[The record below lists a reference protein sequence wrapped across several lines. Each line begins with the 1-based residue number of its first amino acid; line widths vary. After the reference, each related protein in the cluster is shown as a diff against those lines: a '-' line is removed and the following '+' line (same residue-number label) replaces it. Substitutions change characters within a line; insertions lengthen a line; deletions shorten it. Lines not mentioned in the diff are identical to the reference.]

1 MRSLTALVIALS
13 FAGTACTKKDAGP
26 RPNAS
31 QEECERYRD
40 KMFSFLPASEQEAA
54 AKMGMGKATKLE
66 LELCMERI
74 TSEEVAC
81 ALASSTQAEA
91 LSCKGSV
98 DLRPANARRTPEE
111 CAAVTAHV
119 QKLAEENE
127 AGQAVGP
134 PFTPAMAAMFARECD
149 RWMTKERYD
158 CVMKAPS
165 PMGLMGCRP

>member
-1 MRSLTALVIALS
+1 MRSLVAFAIALCC
-13 FAGTACTKKDAGP
+13 AAACNKDAGL

-31 QEECERYRD
+31 KQECERYRD

-54 AKMGMGKATKLE
+54 AQMGMAKATKLE

-74 TSEEVAC
+74 TSEEVTC
-81 ALASSTQAEA
+81 ALAASTQAEA

-111 CAAVTAHV
+111 CAAVTAHA
-119 QKLAEENE
+119 QKLAEDNE

-134 PFTPAMAAMFARECD
+134 PFTPAMAAMFARECE